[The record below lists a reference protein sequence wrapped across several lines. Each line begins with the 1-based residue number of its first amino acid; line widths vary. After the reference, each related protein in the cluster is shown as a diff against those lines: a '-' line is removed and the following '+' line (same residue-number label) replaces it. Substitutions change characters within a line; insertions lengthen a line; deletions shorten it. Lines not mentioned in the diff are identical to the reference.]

1 MKCSAK
7 NEGETM
13 KQKEIEAIAAASVK
27 AYRKGFYHGRVEG
40 QQHQRSVDR
49 ELYQGMRAEKA
60 SALNDAATA
69 RAELIKAKAELAKLK
84 AEKEGLA
91 RAKAAQAEGTE

>member
-1 MKCSAK
+1 MKCSARK
-7 NEGETM
+7 EGATM
-13 KQKEIEAIAAASVK
+13 KQKEIKAIAAASVK
-27 AYRKGFYHGRVEG
+27 AYKKGFRHGYGEG
-40 QQHQRSVDR
+40 QQHQRSIDR

-60 SALNDAATA
+60 SALNDAAVA
-69 RAELIKAKAELAKLK
+69 KAELIKAKAELAKLK